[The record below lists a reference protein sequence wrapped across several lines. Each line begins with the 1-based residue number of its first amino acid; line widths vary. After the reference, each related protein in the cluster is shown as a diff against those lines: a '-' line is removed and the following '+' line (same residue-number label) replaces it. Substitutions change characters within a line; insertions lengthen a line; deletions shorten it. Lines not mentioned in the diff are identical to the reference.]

1 MSALDYFSAIG
12 STPLVELPHSSPK
25 PGVRLFAKLE
35 GNNPSG
41 SIKDRVA
48 LRIIQAAEES
58 GALTPGQTIVE
69 ASTGNMALA
78 LAACAK
84 HRGYSMRAI
93 VPPQVAPGIPELLEL
108 YGVEIQ
114 WTEPRSGC
122 LAPLRRH
129 SGSLARTVGGSRSSS
144 PAP

>member
-12 STPLVELPHSSPK
+12 GTPLVELPHSSPK

-84 HRGYSMRAI
+84 H
-93 VPPQVAPGIPELLEL
+93 
-108 YGVEIQ
+108 
-114 WTEPRSGC
+114 
-122 LAPLRRH
+122 
-129 SGSLARTVGGSRSSS
+129 
-144 PAP
+144 